1 MLLSEQDCIV
11 NHPNKNR
18 FVAVNEKRERERGR
32 EKWWEAKRGCC
43 ISNDYINIINVIEN
57 VNL

>member
-18 FVAVNEKRERERGR
+18 FVR
-32 EKWWEAKRGCC
+32 EKERREGETERGCC